1 MATTDRQDQ
10 AVPPDVSR
18 AVLVWIF
25 IALGIEGLIAYGVWR
40 LIA

>member
-1 MATTDRQDQ
+1 VATTDRQDHS
-10 AVPPDVSR
+10 VPPGVSR